1 MRVYSWRY
9 IAVLLSLAIGHAQG
23 PSPDFRPTVPKT
35 WNDEQIASL
44 EVPLANPAGSPQ
56 HVSADYYY
64 KIPVR
69 PIYRQYLVYPPGHRP
84 SGYIE
89 WLRRQEP
96 EIIWGDDKNGKKHAP
111 PLKTEADWIHAGE
124 IVFDAVLGSF
134 PLADRDL
141 EGVGEYAAQRGIPLT
156 QNGVLPFFE
165 FRIVEKGKIE
175 IGSGS
180 CGSCHTRLMPD
191 GTLLKGAQGNIP
203 FDRIVAEDLRAGL
216 RGPIEAVRVFERGA
230 FAALWQRPEPL
241 ARLDEMSIAE
251 IAAIHEVIPAGVIAR
266 HRSSP
271 FSPVQVPDLIG
282 VKDRQYLDHTGLQLH
297 RSIADLMRYA
307 ALNQGID
314 SLASFN
320 GFIPFGGSKFD
331 KLPDPDKS
339 PVERYS
345 DEQLYALAL
354 FIYSLQPPPNP
365 NRLEGSAIR
374 GRRVFQD
381 AGCAGCHT
389 PPLYTNNKLAPAP
402 GFQVP
407 EADREKYAIL
417 SVSIGTDPNLTMN
430 TRRGTGYYKVP
441 SLKGVWYRSMFEHSG
456 SVATLED
463 WFDPSRLRDDYVPTG
478 FKGYGVKTRAVPGHE
493 YGLNLSTEDRKAL
506 VAFLK
511 TL

>member
-1 MRVYSWRY
+1 MQTYLRWY
-9 IAVLLSLAIGHAQG
+9 IVLLLALAVSDAQG
-23 PSPDFRPTVPKT
+23 PNPEFHPTIPRT
-35 WNDEQIASL
+35 WNDEEIASL

-96 EIIWGDDKNGKKHAP
+96 EMIWGDDKNGKKHAP

-216 RGPIEAVRVFERGA
+216 RGPIEAVRVFERGR
-230 FAALWQRPEPL
+230 FAALWHRPEPL
-241 ARLDEMSIAE
+241 GRLDEMSIEE
-251 IAAIHEVIPAGVIAR
+251 IAAIHEIIPAGVIAR

-271 FSPVQVPDLIG
+271 FLSRSG
-282 VKDRQYLDHTGLQLH
+282 YLT
-297 RSIADLMRYA
+297 
-307 ALNQGID
+307 
-314 SLASFN
+314 
-320 GFIPFGGSKFD
+320 
-331 KLPDPDKS
+331 
-339 PVERYS
+339 
-345 DEQLYALAL
+345 
-354 FIYSLQPPPNP
+354 
-365 NRLEGSAIR
+365 
-374 GRRVFQD
+374 
-381 AGCAGCHT
+381 
-389 PPLYTNNKLAPAP
+389 
-402 GFQVP
+402 
-407 EADREKYAIL
+407 
-417 SVSIGTDPNLTMN
+417 
-430 TRRGTGYYKVP
+430 
-441 SLKGVWYRSMFEHSG
+441 
-456 SVATLED
+456 
-463 WFDPSRLRDDYVPTG
+463 
-478 FKGYGVKTRAVPGHE
+478 
-493 YGLNLSTEDRKAL
+493 
-506 VAFLK
+506 
-511 TL
+511 